1 MASKRPKLLRL
12 LQNDPWLEPFSR
24 HVADR
29 FMRFHNL
36 LFQLEDQFGSLYE
49 FAGGHHYFGLNY
61 DPVRRGWIY
70 REWAPA
76 AESLHLIGDFNHWDR
91 SSHPLQKVQNPP
103 HFAPWPG
110 IWEIFLADTAHA
122 LTFTHGSLF
131 KVLVKSKA
139 GTLERIPAY
148 IRRVVQNE
156 ETKDFAA
163 QVWKMASADEL
174 AHWAEQWQQARAKL
188 APLSSGPEVGGP
200 LAKANIAGA
209 AAPSAW
215 TKTGAEAGA
224 LAEAQAKLDQAILQ
238 SFVTFDWQ
246 GDDFALPPDQ
256 ELLIYECH
264 VGMAQERAGLGTYR
278 EFADLI
284 LPRIKAGGYNAI
296 QLMAIHEHPYY
307 GSFGYHV
314 SSFFAPSSRFGTP
327 EDLKY
332 LVRTAHQMGIAVI
345 MDIVHSHAVK
355 NVLEGLNFWDGTDF
369 QYFHSGG
376 RGDHPLWDSKLFN
389 YSKWEVL
396 QFLLS
401 NVRYWLEE
409 FHFDGYRF
417 DGVTSMLYY
426 HHGNVEF
433 NVYADYFNDSV
444 DKDAVTYLQ
453 LANALVH
460 QVRPGGVSIAEDV
473 SGMPGLGAPIGD
485 GGLGFDYRL
494 GMGIPDYWIKL
505 VKEKLD
511 EQWDIGELYHT
522 MLNRRADER
531 TVAYAESHD
540 QALVGDKTL
549 AFRLMD
555 KEMYTN
561 MAVDHPSLV
570 VDRGVAL
577 HKLIRLFTIALGG
590 EAYLNFMGNEFGHP
604 EWIDFPREGNGW
616 SYQHARRQ
624 WSLVDNPNL
633 RYQQMGKFDQAMIE
647 LAKKHYLLAGRGSK
661 QEKAVRT
668 NLDSG
673 NKVVCFA
680 KGGLVF
686 VFNFHPSASIPDY
699 KFWVPEP
706 GKYQI
711 VLNSDDAAFGGHG
724 RVEPSTEFF
733 TDEEQFL
740 SIYCTNRTALVFQR
754 VD

>member
-1 MASKRPKLLRL
+1 MANKRSKLLRL
-12 LQNDPWLEPFSR
+12 IQDDPWLAPFAR
-24 HVADR
+24 HLADR
-29 FMRFHNL
+29 FLRYHNL
-36 LFQLEDQFGSLYE
+36 LFQLEDQFGSLYD
-49 FAGGHHYFGLNY
+49 FAGGHRYFGLNY
-61 DPVRRGWIY
+61 DPDRRGWTY

-76 AESLHLIGDFNHWDR
+76 AESLHLIGDFNGWHR
-91 SSHPLQKVQNPP
+91 TSHPLTKVANPP
-103 HFAPWPG
+103 QFAPWAG
-110 IWEIFLADTAHA
+110 IWEIFLDDATYAH
-122 LTFTHGSLF
+122 TWVHGGLF

-148 IRRVVQNE
+148 AQRVVQNE

-163 QVWKMASADEL
+163 QVWKSATPDEL
-174 AHWAEQWQQARAKL
+174 AALAERWEQARAKER
-188 APLSSGPEVGGP
+188 PP
-200 LAKANIAGA
+200 LAA
-209 AAPSAW
+209 AAQASPVLAAQPVVPAAISP
-215 TKTGAEAGA
+215 AEAKK
-224 LAEAQAKLDQAILQ
+224 LAQEQEVLA
-238 SFVTFDWQ
+238 SFVSFDWQ
-246 GDDFALPPDQ
+246 GDDFALPPGE

-264 VGMAQERAGLGTYR
+264 VGMAQERAGLGSYR

-314 SSFFAPSSRFGTP
+314 SSFFAASSRFGPP

-355 NVLEGLNFWDGTDF
+355 NVLEGLNFWDGTDY

-389 YSKWEVL
+389 YGKWEVL

-401 NVRYWLEE
+401 NVRFWLEE
-409 FHFDGYRF
+409 YHFDGYRF

-426 HHGNVEF
+426 HHGNVSF
-433 NVYADYFNDSV
+433 NTYSDYFNDSV

-453 LANALVH
+453 LANSLVH
-460 QVRPGGVSIAEDV
+460 QVRPGAVSIAEDV

-505 VKEKLD
+505 VKEKAD
-511 EQWDIGELYHT
+511 EEWDIGELYYT
-522 MLNRRADER
+522 LLNRRADEK

-555 KEMYTN
+555 KEMYTS
-561 MAVDHPSLV
+561 MSVQHASLV

-577 HKLIRLFTIALGG
+577 HKMIRLFTISLGG

-624 WSLVDNPNL
+624 WSLVDNPDL
-633 RYQQMGKFDQAMIE
+633 RYQQLGAFDRAMVQLIKE
-647 LAKKHYLLAGRGSK
+647 HYLLSAEGSK
-661 QEKAVRT
+661 KHAATQT
-668 NLDSG
+668 NLDQA
-673 NKVVCFA
+673 NQVVCFV
-680 KGGLVF
+680 KDGLVF
-686 VFNFHPSASIPDY
+686 VFNFHPTRSIPDY
-699 KFWVPEP
+699 KFWVPEH
-706 GKYQI
+706 GKYQV
-711 VLNSDDAAFGGHG
+711 VLDTDAPIFGGHG
-724 RVEPSTEFF
+724 RVEAQTEFF
-733 TDEEQFL
+733 TDPDQFL
-740 SIYCTNRTALVFQR
+740 SIYCTNRTAQVFKKM
-754 VD
+754 D